1 MICEQCGEE
10 VQNAIEQQKG
20 MKKINETQLKV
31 LQEVIKTTAEPKAL
45 YEAILDTYKI
55 KELSELTL
63 EQHGKILLEI
73 KKLKGE

>member
-10 VQNAIEQQKG
+10 IQDGE
-20 MKKINETQLKV
+20 EY
-31 LQEVIKTTAEPKAL
+31 AEPKAF